1 MQKLSQF
8 FFGLSYTKG
17 KYRQDSFVITLYLNF
32 THERIWSF
40 GFKKKHAKICFTFE
54 LTRMSSRVVS
64 LNRRSL
70 EMLLVG
76 PASYTYVH
84 ACFYIL

>member
-32 THERIWSF
+32 THERIWPF

-54 LTRMSSRVVS
+54 LTRMSS
-64 LNRRSL
+64 RRSL